1 MLAQFAMASAEL
13 GEVWMLPPPAG
24 SAAAGADAGDRGRF
38 DDAPWAAG
46 PAKPAQQAPP
56 GLALPFRSSIDDAE
70 NCGPPARAACPE
82 TPKRCSHD
90 GQATAGPGSRS
101 AGAGGASAGDWPAQ
115 ELPAAAPENL
125 QTAVHTRS
133 DPALA
138 AMRTAHLRS
147 LGMVRISPA
156 L

>member
-1 MLAQFAMASAEL
+1 MLAQFATAAAEL

-24 SAAAGADAGDRGRF
+24 SAAAGDDAGDRGRF
-38 DDAPWAAG
+38 DDAPWAAR

-70 NCGPPARAACPE
+70 NGPPAWAACPE

-90 GQATAGPGSRS
+90 GRATAGPGNRS
-101 AGAGGASAGDWPAQ
+101 AGAGGASADDWPAQ

-138 AMRTAHLRS
+138 AMWTAHLRR
-147 LGMVRISPA
+147 LGMVRTSLA